1 MVVER
6 RHSFLDKMVSLF
18 FDNELLSE
26 DGESV
31 EETFTDYVGITLSDS
46 EAEND
51 NADPLWTDNTS
62 FSGDSNNSGQIS
74 RQKTL

>member
-51 NADPLWTDNTS
+51 NADPL
-62 FSGDSNNSGQIS
+62 
-74 RQKTL
+74 